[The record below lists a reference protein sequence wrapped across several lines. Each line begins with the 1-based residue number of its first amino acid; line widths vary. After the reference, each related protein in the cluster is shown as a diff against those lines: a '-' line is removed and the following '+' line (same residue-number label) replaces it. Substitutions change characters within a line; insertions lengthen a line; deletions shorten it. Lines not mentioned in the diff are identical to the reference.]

1 MGGPDLVRTR
11 GHGAPPPSLPPTSG
25 GFRNRPG
32 EVISGKYHLV
42 SPIGRGGMG
51 EVWLATHESLKTEV
65 AIKFS
70 DEGVRS
76 DPTRG
81 AAILERFLFEARVS
95 ARLGARTKH
104 IVAVLDA
111 GTHSGLPYL
120 VMEYVR
126 GRTLDDE
133 LDEKGPMMPERL
145 ASILDQ
151 IGDAL
156 DVAHSLGVIHR
167 DIKPTNVMLAQEE
180 NSFTVKVTD
189 FGVAKVIRPDLV
201 LDRPKLTPANALIGS
216 PAYMSPEQM
225 RTGTPMDHRSDLWS
239 LGILVYEALTN
250 HLPFNGRTV
259 ADLIISITTQEPTPI
274 SKHRPELGSGF
285 NGWLNRALAKDPARR
300 FESARAMADAFRGC
314 MAAAVQHSRR
324 RMLLAG
330 VLALGVGAAAGG
342 VFVML
347 RRSRPALPPPVAAS
361 QSAVNVG
368 PSVGPSGSPLVE
380 PLGPAVPSGAP
391 AGSAASAIPPASAAP
406 PTTPASAVSAAA
418 DTDAKAQPTASV
430 KVRAPRPTRK
440 EIDPSEIQ

>member
-1 MGGPDLVRTR
+1 M
-11 GHGAPPPSLPPTSG
+11 
-25 GFRNRPG
+25 
-32 EVISGKYHLV
+32 ISEKYHLV

-111 GTHSGLPYL
+111 GTHNGLPYL

-133 LDEKGPMMPERL
+133 LDEKGPMRPERL
-145 ASILDQ
+145 AGILDQ

-167 DIKPTNVMLAQEE
+167 DIKPTNVILAQEE

-189 FGVAKVIRPDLV
+189 FGVAKVIRPDLM

-225 RTGTPMDHRSDLWS
+225 RTGSPMDHRSDLWS
-239 LGILVYEALTN
+239 LGILVYEALTRR
-250 HLPFNGRTV
+250 LPFNGRTV

-274 SKHRPELGSGF
+274 SKQRPELGSGF
-285 NGWLNRALAKDPARR
+285 DAWLHRALAKDPARR
-300 FESARAMADAFRGC
+300 FESARAMAGAFRSC
-314 MAAAVQHSRR
+314 MAAASTRRSRR
-324 RMLLAG
+324 TLLVAG
-330 VLALGVGAAAGG
+330 LFAVGVSAAAGG
-342 VFVML
+342 VFVL
-347 RRSRPALPPPVAAS
+347 SRRSSPAPLPPVVTS
-361 QSAVNVG
+361 QSGVNVG

-380 PLGPAVPSGAP
+380 PLGPAVPSGGP
-391 AGSAASAIPPASAAP
+391 ADSTASAIPPASAAP
-406 PTTPASAVSAAA
+406 QAMPASAVSASA
-418 DTDAKAQPTASV
+418 DADARAQPTASA
-430 KVRAPRPTRK
+430 KVRAPKATRK